1 MSRFKEILV
10 VLTVISGCV
19 GNICAEQKKSVSPF
33 VLVGLNRQ
41 ASVCYD
47 ADDDLVVSKVARLFV
62 EDVKR
67 VTGKNLDISTETGG
81 AKEMLVVGTV
91 RKNKLIQK
99 LAFDRKIDVSVLEGE
114 WERYIIQ
121 TVEKPFPNVER
132 ALVIAGSDRR
142 GAAYGLLSLSER
154 IGVSP
159 WYWWADVPV
168 ERRQEL
174 VLDIPYCLSQ
184 SPTVKYRGIF
194 LNDED
199 WGLTPWASKTFE
211 KERGNIGPKTYAK
224 VCELLLRLK
233 ANYLAPAMHPVST
246 AFNQIPEN
254 KLVADSFAI
263 VMGSTHCEPL
273 LFNTASEWDKKTMG
287 EWDYGTNR
295 KNIYEVL
302 SRRVAENSPFE
313 NVYTLA
319 LRGLHDAAM
328 GVGMP
333 MKEKVRLLGEALDDQ
348 RKILASHLDKPLDCI
363 PQAFTPY
370 KEVLEIY
377 LNGLELPDDV
387 TIIWPDDNYGYMK
400 QLSGYAE
407 QKRSGRSGVYYHVS
421 YLGVPHSYLWFST
434 TPPALMYEELKKA
447 YDTTADRIWLLNCG
461 DLKGAEMQ
469 VNLFLDMAYDIHRF
483 NSENVVSYPAD
494 WLSSMFGNEYH
505 ERFDEIFRLHYH
517 LAFVHKP
524 EYMGWGYHWNKFDA
538 PCEMVTDTEFSF
550 INYNEAENR
559 LDAYKT
565 IGREV
570 EDIYHSLPQIF
581 RPAFYQ
587 LLYYPVKGAELMNRM
602 ALGGQK
608 NRWFARQ
615 QRTATDS
622 VKKAVRQCYDSLQVI
637 TKGYNDLLEG
647 KWRYMMS
654 MRQNYDNVSAYFE
667 MPHLESY
674 TPDQD
679 YKFDVQVENQ
689 DIHIGAQNFYSLP
702 CFNVYLP
709 KSHWIEIFNQGHKAI
724 DWKAETSDKWIVLN
738 RKEGHTLGQE
748 RIDVSID
755 WKCAPEGRS
764 LLGYV
769 DIKAGGRTK
778 RILISAYNERLGID
792 MDGLFLEDNGCISM
806 PAADFHRKKE
816 NKDIQ
821 MTILDG
827 LGIEG
832 KSLQLGNPIAPL
844 QIFRDPE
851 VPRVEYDFY
860 AFSAGMVDVYT
871 YVLPTFP
878 LHKDRDFH
886 LPENTNV
893 DTKYSVCIDNGSL
906 ATPSSSSAEYTQK
919 WFEGVLCNCVVNKS
933 TLYVD
938 KPGKHTLQIRCGDP
952 GIVIQKVVLDF
963 GGKKRSVTGPL
974 STRIVEGM
982 NVF

>member
-377 LNGLELPDDV
+377 LNGKSIMKHLNP
-387 TIIWPDDNYGYMK
+387 YGYGFRMEK
-400 QLSGYAE
+400 VLVHLEKGNNQIVM
-407 QKRSGRSGVYYHVS
+407 RVYNRFEKEIS
-421 YLGVPHSYLWFST
+421 YILRP
-434 TPPALMYEELKKA
+434 
-447 YDTTADRIWLLNCG
+447 
-461 DLKGAEMQ
+461 
-469 VNLFLDMAYDIHRF
+469 
-483 NSENVVSYPAD
+483 SENQTIYKQDLTLPEMSKKK
-494 WLSSMFGNEYH
+494 N
-505 ERFDEIFRLHYH
+505 
-517 LAFVHKP
+517 HKL
-524 EYMGWGYHWNKFDA
+524 
-538 PCEMVTDTEFSF
+538 T
-550 INYNEAENR
+550 
-559 LDAYKT
+559 
-565 IGREV
+565 
-570 EDIYHSLPQIF
+570 
-581 RPAFYQ
+581 
-587 LLYYPVKGAELMNRM
+587 
-602 ALGGQK
+602 
-608 NRWFARQ
+608 
-615 QRTATDS
+615 
-622 VKKAVRQCYDSLQVI
+622 VRQTGL
-637 TKGYNDLLEG
+637 
-647 KWRYMMS
+647 
-654 MRQNYDNVSAYFE
+654 
-667 MPHLESY
+667 
-674 TPDQD
+674 
-679 YKFDVQVENQ
+679 
-689 DIHIGAQNFYSLP
+689 
-702 CFNVYLP
+702 
-709 KSHWIEIFNQGHKAI
+709 
-724 DWKAETSDKWIVLN
+724 TSEHDDTGLSN
-738 RKEGHTLGQE
+738 L
-748 RIDVSID
+748 RI
-755 WKCAPEGRS
+755 R
-764 LLGYV
+764 L
-769 DIKAGGRTK
+769 R
-778 RILISAYNERLGID
+778 RIAL
-792 MDGLFLEDNGCISM
+792 
-806 PAADFHRKKE
+806 
-816 NKDIQ
+816 
-821 MTILDG
+821 
-827 LGIEG
+827 
-832 KSLQLGNPIAPL
+832 
-844 QIFRDPE
+844 
-851 VPRVEYDFY
+851 
-860 AFSAGMVDVYT
+860 
-871 YVLPTFP
+871 
-878 LHKDRDFH
+878 
-886 LPENTNV
+886 
-893 DTKYSVCIDNGSL
+893 
-906 ATPSSSSAEYTQK
+906 
-919 WFEGVLCNCVVNKS
+919 
-933 TLYVD
+933 
-938 KPGKHTLQIRCGDP
+938 
-952 GIVIQKVVLDF
+952 
-963 GGKKRSVTGPL
+963 
-974 STRIVEGM
+974 
-982 NVF
+982 